1 MPADS
6 PKRWTSTLSPISA
19 AGLAEAIDQLT
30 RFLARLDV
38 RADIH
43 ASIGVATE
51 ELLLNSTRHGAA
63 TLATID
69 VAVLDPTSVDLILTD
84 NGTPFDTPEA
94 CSAAEPPATGAF
106 TDDTPAGLLLIAAY
120 LPNLSWSRL
129 PGGNRLQARIQ
140 STQA

>member
-1 MPADS
+1 MPTAS
-6 PKRWTSTLSPISA
+6 PERWTSTLSPISA

-38 RADIH
+38 RSDIH

-63 TLATID
+63 TRATIKI
-69 VAVLDPTSVDLILTD
+69 AVVDKTSVDLVLID
-84 NGTPFDTPEA
+84 NGTPFDTPQA
-94 CSAAEPPATGAF
+94 CSGAEPPATGAF
-106 TDDTPAGLLLIAAY
+106 DDDTPAGLLLIAAY

-129 PGGNRLQARIQ
+129 PGGNRLQARIH
-140 STQA
+140 STEA